1 MASETTFD
9 HWKVVFSWGKVRKRA
24 LTFGGHC
31 FRFWDLHF
39 WNRHAISEHWA
50 WKKNDG
56 YFFDLTGP
64 QYPSS
69 LRRWST
75 SLFRSYNHFYRA
87 ECIAVSGYFWKKIGN
102 NNLCLTRCTNPT
114 LLNVI
119 WRVTC
124 LQPAQMFF
132 STLDTS
138 SLQYQHLF
146 LPISIGG
153 FWKYLS
159 WTIWFQKIYL
169 ITIVKYLL
177 EILIPADTSKGSNL

>member
-1 MASETTFD
+1 MRKSEKKGLYFWSTLLPIL
-9 HWKVVFSWGKVRKRA
+9 G
-24 LTFGGHC
+24 LTFLESTC
-31 FRFWDLHF
+31 TFRQIGF
-39 WNRHAISEHWA
+39 
-50 WKKNDG
+50 KKMMG
-56 YFFDLTGP
+56 IFFDLTGP

-87 ECIAVSGYFWKKIGN
+87 ECIAVSGFFFK
-102 NNLCLTRCTNPT
+102 TRCTNPT

-146 LPISIGG
+146 LPISMGG

-159 WTIWFQKIYL
+159 WTIWFQEIYL

-177 EILIPADTSKGSNL
+177 EILILADTSKGSNL

>member
-1 MASETTFD
+1 MTKTTTKTKTQTKCLKNPTYAIFL
-9 HWKVVFSWGKVRKRA
+9 KSWW
-24 LTFGGHC
+24 LTQSKYDD
-31 FRFWDLHF
+31 R
-39 WNRHAISEHWA
+39 
-50 WKKNDG
+50 
-56 YFFDLTGP
+56 YLTLVILFTLVT
-64 QYPSS
+64 QV
-69 LRRWST
+69 T
-75 SLFRSYNHFYRA
+75 LFRSYNHFYRA
-87 ECIAVSGYFWKKIGN
+87 ECIAVSGFFFK
-102 NNLCLTRCTNPT
+102 TRCTNPT

-177 EILIPADTSKGSNL
+177 EILILADTSKGSNL